1 MKFKDIAPPEVAP
14 PVAEPRPVRRLTQGL
29 SASSFAVGS
38 GTGLEVRAGNSTGVA
53 ASGAGLSLDQANAPR
68 SLASVTTPPTCSRRP
83 MMEVPKEAQEAE
95 VEGEVRVSFDVGE
108 DGAVLR
114 VRVVRD
120 LGFGTGEACA
130 AAWKLARCVP
140 AKQDGVAVA
149 VTGVPQACTVRI
161 EQ

>member
-1 MKFKDIAPPEVAP
+1 
-14 PVAEPRPVRRLTQGL
+14 
-29 SASSFAVGS
+29 
-38 GTGLEVRAGNSTGVA
+38 
-53 ASGAGLSLDQANAPR
+53 
-68 SLASVTTPPTCSRRP
+68 
-83 MMEVPKEAQEAE
+83 MEVPKEAQEAE